1 MLATR
6 KDVPFQVI
14 TATLVMVA
22 FASGIS
28 TAVPDDNRST
38 SQVTAP
44 TPYSADHARIT
55 NVEPAAPTF

>member
-14 TATLVMVA
+14 TATLVVVA

-28 TAVPDDNRST
+28 TAVPEAVHQASA
-38 SQVTAP
+38 SPAP
-44 TPYSADHARIT
+44 TPYSADHAHIT
-55 NVEPAAPTF
+55 NVEAAPPTF

>member
-14 TATLVMVA
+14 SATLVVIA

-28 TAVPDDNRST
+28 TAIPDAIQPTAS
-38 SQVTAP
+38 SSAP
-44 TPYSADHARIT
+44 TPYSADHAHVT
-55 NVEPAAPTF
+55 NVEPAPPTF

>member
-14 TATLVMVA
+14 TATLVVVA

-28 TAVPDDNRST
+28 TAVPEEVHHASA
-38 SQVTAP
+38 SSAP
-44 TPYSADHARIT
+44 TPYSADHAHIT
-55 NVEPAAPTF
+55 NVEAAPPTF

>member
-14 TATLVMVA
+14 TATLVVVA

-28 TAVPDDNRST
+28 TAIPEETQHARS
-38 SQVTAP
+38 SPAP
-44 TPYSADHARIT
+44 TPYSADHAHIT